1 MPFAP
6 VVIDSHVNEV
16 FDVKKSKYTAEFMT
30 MLYDTKKE
38 WHDKIPAVVHPVD
51 KTARIQIVTN
61 KSNPKFYELI
71 NQFHSITEI
80 PVLLNTSF
88 NVHGEPI
95 VCHPNEAFVHL
106 YNEIVDILVINN
118 KVYTK
123 K

>member
-1 MPFAP
+1 
-6 VVIDSHVNEV
+6 
-16 FDVKKSKYTAEFMT
+16 MT

-51 KTARIQIVTN
+51 KTARIQIVTA
-61 KSNPKFYELI
+61 KSNPKFYNLI
-71 NQFHSITEI
+71 NHFYSITEI

-95 VCHPNEAFVHL
+95 VCHPKEAFVHL
-106 YNEIVDILVINN
+106 DNEIVDILVINN

>member
-1 MPFAP
+1 
-6 VVIDSHVNEV
+6 
-16 FDVKKSKYTAEFMT
+16 MT

-38 WHDKIPAVVHPVD
+38 WYNKIPAVVHPVD
-51 KTARIQIVTN
+51 KTARIQIVTG
-61 KSNPKFYELI
+61 KSNPKFYRLI
-71 NQFHSITEI
+71 NQFWLVTGI

-95 VCHPNEAFVHL
+95 VCHPKEAFVHL
-106 YNEIVDILVINN
+106 DNEIVDILVINN